1 MKLSFQEFGPVVVFT
16 ISGEFTVDD
25 ISQFER
31 TVEER
36 IGEGAQHIMID
47 CEHLDFID
55 SAGLES
61 WLRVQEDAGR
71 RGGQLRLIN
80 PDPNLETI
88 LTITRMDRSFEALST
103 LEAAVRSVR

>member
-16 ISGEFTVDD
+16 MSGDFTVDD
-25 ISQFER
+25 VPQFER

-47 CEHLDFID
+47 CEHLEFID
-55 SAGLES
+55 SAGLEC
-61 WLRVQEDAGR
+61 WLDVQESAGR

-80 PDPNLETI
+80 PDEGIATI
-88 LTITRMDRSFEALST
+88 LRITRMDRSFESLST